1 MTRWMSRWMRPSIAL
16 PFFNKSLKKLEEIT
30 SRPQELARIKDEAV
44 VERAFRESFE
54 GGLEQGL
61 ERGRKA
67 REIEIARSMLAQGV
81 DVALIAEVT
90 GLSPEEIADL
100 SD

>member
-1 MTRWMSRWMRPSIAL
+1 MTRWMSRWMRPSIVL
-16 PFFNKSLKKLEEIT
+16 PVFQQVIEEIKRDNVT
-30 SRPQELARIKDEAV
+30 PQELARIKDEAV

-54 GGLEQGL
+54 GGLEQG
-61 ERGRKA
+61 RKA

-81 DVALIAEVT
+81 DVALVAEVT

-100 SD
+100 SN